1 MTRSTVV
8 CSAIALFFTLF
19 AALVSLIF
27 SFQNEHKVLF
37 ILDFVVLAL
46 LKWYRSSMFIFFHVF
61 GGIRFKS
68 FLRRSKSEKKKC
80 FRPVIV
86 LLTCLLQ
93 IFALTCMTSTAR
105 FTSIFSKKKYKK
117 IVTNLV
123 YMIQKRIMLRFG
135 QKKLVIVCFF
145 FLLIFRNSL

>member
-46 LKWYRSSMFIFFHVF
+46 LK
-61 GGIRFKS
+61 
-68 FLRRSKSEKKKC
+68 
-80 FRPVIV
+80 
-86 LLTCLLQ
+86 
-93 IFALTCMTSTAR
+93 
-105 FTSIFSKKKYKK
+105 
-117 IVTNLV
+117 
-123 YMIQKRIMLRFG
+123 
-135 QKKLVIVCFF
+135 
-145 FLLIFRNSL
+145 